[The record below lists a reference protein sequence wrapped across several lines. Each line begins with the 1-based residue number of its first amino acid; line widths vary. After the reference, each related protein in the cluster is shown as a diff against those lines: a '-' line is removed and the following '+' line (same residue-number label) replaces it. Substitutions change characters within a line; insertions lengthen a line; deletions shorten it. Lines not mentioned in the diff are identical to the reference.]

1 MGQENQKGKR
11 LNLENQP
18 NLEKQENQLKPR
30 KQENQLNPGKEG
42 KYPRWKEKYL
52 EINFLKINLIYN
64 IFKFFIY
71 I

>member
-42 KYPRWKEKYL
+42 KYPR
-52 EINFLKINLIYN
+52 
-64 IFKFFIY
+64 
-71 I
+71 